1 MELAAKIA
9 VRTVARFLQENE
21 DSFDLVEWV
30 LFDSVTESV
39 YEAEVDKLYSCWEF
53 YPIVFSSLSN
63 FFEDTLYKC
72 ILKSAIILVMKSV
85 CLVLLVLF
93 SIVPF
98 NIKRVR
104 INGHITNY
112 TETKM
117 RNESLILG
125 FFFYGLK
132 EKEMLNM
139 AFNDWNHDGRKDWQD
154 NYIEYQI
161 YRDVTGNKNNS
172 SYTPRNGISTFG
184 AILSTIGGLFLG
196 AGIVALFAGDNVEK
210 VPVIITIIL
219 WLICSSVLAVFFDNN
234 GV

>member
-1 MELAAKIA
+1 M
-9 VRTVARFLQENE
+9 
-21 DSFDLVEWV
+21 
-30 LFDSVTESV
+30 
-39 YEAEVDKLYSCWEF
+39 
-53 YPIVFSSLSN
+53 
-63 FFEDTLYKC
+63 
-72 ILKSAIILVMKSV
+72 M
-85 CLVLLVLF
+85 
-93 SIVPF
+93 
-98 NIKRVR
+98 KRVR
-104 INGHITNY
+104 INGHIRNY

-117 RNESLILG
+117 RNEPFILG
-125 FFFYGLK
+125 FFFYKLK
-132 EKEMLNM
+132 RKEMLNM

-172 SYTPRNGISTFG
+172 SYTSRNGISTFG

>member
-1 MELAAKIA
+1 M
-9 VRTVARFLQENE
+9 
-21 DSFDLVEWV
+21 
-30 LFDSVTESV
+30 
-39 YEAEVDKLYSCWEF
+39 
-53 YPIVFSSLSN
+53 
-63 FFEDTLYKC
+63 
-72 ILKSAIILVMKSV
+72 M
-85 CLVLLVLF
+85 
-93 SIVPF
+93 
-98 NIKRVR
+98 KRVR
-104 INGHITNY
+104 INGHIRIY

-125 FFFYGLK
+125 FFFYRLK
-132 EKEMLNM
+132 RKEMLNM

-172 SYTPRNGISTFG
+172 SYTSRNGISTFG

-196 AGIVALFAGDNVEK
+196 AGIVALFAGDNVEN
-210 VPVIITIIL
+210 VPVFITIIL

>member
-1 MELAAKIA
+1 M
-9 VRTVARFLQENE
+9 
-21 DSFDLVEWV
+21 
-30 LFDSVTESV
+30 
-39 YEAEVDKLYSCWEF
+39 
-53 YPIVFSSLSN
+53 
-63 FFEDTLYKC
+63 
-72 ILKSAIILVMKSV
+72 M
-85 CLVLLVLF
+85 
-93 SIVPF
+93 
-98 NIKRVR
+98 KRVR
-104 INGHITNY
+104 INGHIRNY

-172 SYTPRNGISTFG
+172 SYTSRNGISTFG

-210 VPVIITIIL
+210 VPVFITIIL

>member
-1 MELAAKIA
+1 MNAL
-9 VRTVARFLQENE
+9 
-21 DSFDLVEWV
+21 
-30 LFDSVTESV
+30 
-39 YEAEVDKLYSCWEF
+39 
-53 YPIVFSSLSN
+53 
-63 FFEDTLYKC
+63 
-72 ILKSAIILVMKSV
+72 
-85 CLVLLVLF
+85 
-93 SIVPF
+93 
-98 NIKRVR
+98 KRVR

-154 NYIEYQI
+154 NYIDYQI

-172 SYTPRNGISTFG
+172 SYTSRNGISTFG

-210 VPVIITIIL
+210 VPVFITIIL

>member
-1 MELAAKIA
+1 M
-9 VRTVARFLQENE
+9 
-21 DSFDLVEWV
+21 
-30 LFDSVTESV
+30 
-39 YEAEVDKLYSCWEF
+39 
-53 YPIVFSSLSN
+53 
-63 FFEDTLYKC
+63 
-72 ILKSAIILVMKSV
+72 
-85 CLVLLVLF
+85 
-93 SIVPF
+93 
-98 NIKRVR
+98 KRVR
-104 INGHITNY
+104 INGHIRIY

-125 FFFYGLK
+125 FFFYRLK
-132 EKEMLNM
+132 RKEMLNM

-172 SYTPRNGISTFG
+172 SYTSRNGISTFG

-196 AGIVALFAGDNVEK
+196 AWIVALFAGDNVEN

-234 GV
+234 GI